1 MQRYINK
8 TGEKVR
14 ITSRQLRQIIR
25 EELLREN
32 DSLGSAMS
40 YSAQKGEETAR
51 RRDNLRL
58 QSELSKIN
66 TWFTDVVFPQVQE
79 DLWPVVADKEYGINI
94 ESYGML
100 PAGYYISLPA
110 GTTFN
115 SVDDEKPVTFK
126 HTVTGVSLRRPMTL
140 QEIYEE
146 IEKTALNLPPEF
158 SVPMQ
163 SFPI

>member
-1 MQRYINK
+1 M
-8 TGEKVR
+8 R

-25 EELLREN
+25 EELIREN
-32 DSLGSAMS
+32 DLGSAMS
-40 YSAQKGEETAR
+40 YSAQKGEDAR
-51 RRDNLRL
+51 RRRDDLRL

-66 TWFTDVVFPQVQE
+66 AWFTDVVFPQVQE
-79 DLWPVVADKEYGINI
+79 DLWPVTTDKDYGINI
-94 ESYGML
+94 ESYGIL

-115 SVDDEKPVTFK
+115 SINDKKPVTFR
-126 HTVTGVSLRRPMTL
+126 HTSGMSLKRLMTL

-146 IEKTALNLPPEF
+146 VEETALNLPPEF

-163 SFPI
+163 SFPV